1 MESKLGYTLR
11 DKMVYRSDYGPK
23 DFKQQFHAFKGNA
36 FGHANLLSQSLA
48 LKPSMDSLVPNM
60 DFAGH
65 LTHPGPGVPPALVS
79 GNVAAALIHS
89 KLHPVRSTVSSVSRV
104 IWVLFLWVAVSVVV
118 LAAVIRCFIP
128 TWD

>member
-11 DKMVYRSDYGPK
+11 DKMVYRSDYGPT
-23 DFKQQFHAFKGNA
+23 DFRTQFHAFKGNA
-36 FGHANLLSQSLA
+36 FGHANLLSQSLS
-48 LKPSMDSLVPNM
+48 LKPSMDSRVTNM
-60 DFAGH
+60 VFAGH

-104 IWVLFLWVAVSVVV
+104 IRVLFLWVVTLLILCA
-118 LAAVIRCFIP
+118 
-128 TWD
+128 